1 MDIGSEMNMKA
12 LYIVSNAGH
21 SDEIMEMIRDA
32 GAPGG
37 TIIHA
42 RGEGS
47 QHQSIMGITTDY
59 EREVIVSVV
68 DAHTAEHIM
77 TTMKDKAG
85 WSTKVHGI
93 CFTMPVERII
103 GLATES
109 GYICNRV

>member
-1 MDIGSEMNMKA
+1 MDIGPEMNMKA
-12 LYIVSNAGH
+12 LYIVSSAGH
-21 SDEIMEMIRDA
+21 TDEIMEMIREA

-47 QHQSIMGITTDY
+47 QHHLVMGVTADY

-68 DAHTAEHIM
+68 DTNTAEKIM
-77 TTMKDKAG
+77 ATIKDKAG
-85 WSTKVHGI
+85 WKTEVHGV

-103 GLATES
+103 GLSTD
-109 GYICNRV
+109 NQ